1 MCFMLTLHNARATVL
16 QRRECVESEGHVF
29 RIGEISLANPV
40 LILLKNR
47 VARDDLLALT
57 AYKK

>member
-1 MCFMLTLHNARATVL
+1 MLTLHNGRATAL
-16 QRRECVESEGHVF
+16 QRLEFESEGHVF